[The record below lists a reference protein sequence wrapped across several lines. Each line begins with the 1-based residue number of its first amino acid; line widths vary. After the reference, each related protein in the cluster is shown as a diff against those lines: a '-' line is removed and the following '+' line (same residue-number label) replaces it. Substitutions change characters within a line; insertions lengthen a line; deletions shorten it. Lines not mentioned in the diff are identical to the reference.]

1 MDRTVSPNLEA
12 ALERTAPTR
21 TQWDAWGRRVPSLAG
36 LTYEALRR
44 ELRTGCQDRRDELLE
59 ALVRATHIDLAA
71 FDVVAACLLP
81 GLRHRIAR
89 HASSLDRDDALALMV
104 GALYEA
110 VDGYDSAHAPP
121 FVASS
126 LLDLPTRRLRS
137 AASQQRAW
145 SLHTRHDTDPSS
157 YGEGLELSA
166 TAMLASAIDAGV
178 VTGPDAQLIL
188 DTRIVGQSLRE
199 AAHRQGLPYEGA
211 KKRRQRAEARWAT
224 WWTNGATPVPV
235 RCRARA
241 PRGEE
246 GA

>member
-36 LTYEALRR
+36 LTYDALRR
-44 ELRTGCQDRRDELLE
+44 DLRTGCQDRRDELLD
-59 ALVRATHIDLAA
+59 ALVRTAHIDPAA
-71 FDVVAACLLP
+71 FDVVAGCLLP
-81 GLRHRIAR
+81 ALRHRIRR
-89 HASSLDRDDALALMV
+89 HAPTLDRQEALTIMV

-110 VDGYDSAHAPP
+110 VDGYDTARAPR
-121 FVASS
+121 FVANS
-126 LLDLPTRRLRS
+126 LLDLPTRRLRY

-145 SLHTRHDTDPSS
+145 SLYTRHDTDPISS
-157 YGEGLELSA
+157 GEDLELSA

-199 AAHRQGLPYEGA
+199 TAQRQGLPYEGA

-224 WWTNGATPVPV
+224 WWTNGATPVRV
-235 RCRARA
+235 RA
-241 PRGEE
+241 PRG
-246 GA
+246 